1 MIRVDQI
8 SKTFGETK
16 AVDKLSFTAKDGE
29 ILALLGPNGAGKS
42 TTMRMISGLMEP
54 NQGSVHIDDFEVRG
68 QRKQAT
74 MRLGLLPDGAGLYPR
89 LTTRENISYF
99 AQLCGYTKA
108 SAKERTQAVI
118 EDMHLHALADRQT
131 QGFSQGERMKV
142 ALARA
147 LVHEPQNLV
156 LDEPTNGLDVM
167 STRAMR
173 KRLMNLKAKGRCLI
187 VSSHIMQEIAAISDR
202 IVVIARGKVVA
213 QGTLDALCDQAKSR
227 DLEEAF
233 VRLCGLQEERS
244 DETCEER

>member
-1 MIRVDQI
+1 MIRVQQI
-8 SKTFGETK
+8 SKSFGETK
-16 AVDKLSFTAKDGE
+16 AVDNLSFTAQDGE

-42 TTMRMISGLMEP
+42 TTMRMISGLIAPE
-54 NQGSVHIDDFEVRG
+54 QGSVHIDEFEVRA

-74 MRLGLLPDGAGLYPR
+74 MQLGLLPDGAGLYPR
-89 LTTRENISYF
+89 LSARENITYF
-99 AQLCGYTKA
+99 AQLCGYKEKE
-108 SAKERTQAVI
+108 AKSRADAIIQ
-118 EDMHLHALADRQT
+118 DLGLQALANRQT

-142 ALARA
+142 ALGRA

-173 KRLMNLKAKGRCLI
+173 KRLMQLKAKGRCLI

-202 IVVIARGKVVA
+202 IVVIAQGKVVA
-213 QGTLDALCDQAKSR
+213 QGTLDALCEQAKSR

-233 VRLCGLQEERS
+233 VRLCGLKEEGAA
-244 DETCEER
+244 

>member
-1 MIRVDQI
+1 MISVQQI
-8 SKTFGETK
+8 SKTFDQTK
-16 AVDKLSFTAKDGE
+16 AVDDLSFRANDGE

-42 TTMRMISGLMEP
+42 TTMRMISGLLAP
-54 NQGSVHIDDFEVRG
+54 DQGSVQIDGFDVRV

-74 MRLGLLPDGAGLYPR
+74 MQLGLLPDGAGLYPR
-89 LTTRENISYF
+89 LTARENISYF
-99 AQLCGYTKA
+99 AELCGYSKRKA
-108 SAKERTQAVI
+108 KTRTAEVI
-118 EDMHLHALADRQT
+118 EAMQLQALADRQT

-173 KRLMNLKAKGRCLI
+173 RRLMDLKAKGRCLI

-202 IVVIARGKVVA
+202 IIVIAKGHIVA
-213 QGTLDALCDQAKSR
+213 QGTLEALCEQAKSH

-233 VRLCGLQEERS
+233 VRLSGLEG
-244 DETCEER
+244 